1 MGKLDGKVAL
11 VSGAA
16 RGQGEAEAR
25 AFVAEGA
32 RVVLGDVL
40 DAEGAAVAE
49 SLGDAAVYVHLDVT
63 QPADWERAVK
73 TATSQFGKLDVLVNN
88 AGILLLGFIE
98 SQPLDDY
105 LAVVNVNQVGCF
117 LGMQAAIPALKANG
131 GGAIVNTSSTSGYV
145 GMAGLA
151 AYTASKFAVRGM
163 TKVAAMEL
171 GHDNIRVNSV
181 HPGGIDT
188 AMVAQEA
195 FDEVDSD
202 AMYGAQ
208 PIPRIGR
215 PDEVAKLMVFLA
227 SDDSSYSTGSEF
239 VCDGGMMAGP
249 PVAGLEE

>member
-1 MGKLDGKVAL
+1 MGKLDGKVAI

-32 RVVLGDVL
+32 SVVLGDVL
-40 DAEGAAVAE
+40 DAEGEQVAAD
-49 SLGDAAVYVHLDVT
+49 LGAAATYVHLDVT
-63 QPADWERAVK
+63 QPGDWERVVK
-73 TATSQFGKLDVLVNN
+73 TALSEYGKLDVLVNN
-88 AGILLLGFIE
+88 AGILRLGLIE
-98 SQPLDDY
+98 SQPLDEY

-117 LGMQAAIPALKANG
+117 LGMQAVIPALKANG
-131 GGAIVNTSSTSGYV
+131 GGSIVNTSSTSGFIGV
-145 GMAGLA
+145 AGLA

-188 AMVAQEA
+188 AMVALDE
-195 FDEVDSD
+195 FDDVDSD
-202 AMYGAQ
+202 GFYSAQ
-208 PIPRIGR
+208 PIPRVGR

-239 VCDGGMMAGP
+239 VCDGGIMAGP
-249 PVAGLEE
+249 PITGLD